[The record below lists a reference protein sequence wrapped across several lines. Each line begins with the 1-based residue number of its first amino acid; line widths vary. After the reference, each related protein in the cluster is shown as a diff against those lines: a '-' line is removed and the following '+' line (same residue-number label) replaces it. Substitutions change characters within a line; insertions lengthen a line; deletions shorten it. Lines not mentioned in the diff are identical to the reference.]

1 MRRRGII
8 LFLGLLLVMGS
19 VNVSHPLESE
29 PMIPY
34 IEQVDVVIDGT
45 IGPEEYMESYR
56 DSVTDMVI
64 YWVHDGTDLYVGID
78 SPGTGWIGI
87 AFGPKGQGMDGINM
101 IVGYVDN
108 TGELFLIDEVGV
120 GWMHQ
125 EDTTLGGTDDIL
137 AKAGSESNGRTY
149 VEFIVPLNSGDKL
162 DHHFEL
168 DTMYGFFVAYQ
179 ASTDDFASYHTARSS
194 LLDVF
199 VSSSYTPTPDPDTKM
214 NSILSLNVPTSVLID
229 ESVVLKASL
238 EDETGTPIEGAIVCF
253 DRITAFGVL
262 ELGIATTNSEG
273 DAEFEYEPRTVGP
286 LDIQARYDGT
296 ENRASAKSGG
306 LIRVDPLISGDDDA
320 WLAVLGFSAGITM
333 NEALSWLGVGVIAL
347 IVGSIVLTFGY
358 VGYQVIFV
366 YREREIPDKIE
377 EPLRF
382 EWRR

>member
-214 NSILSLNVPTSVLID
+214 NSILSLNVPT
-229 ESVVLKASL
+229 
-238 EDETGTPIEGAIVCF
+238 GTTIEGAIVCF

-320 WLAVLGFSAGITM
+320 WLAVLGFSAGITT